1 MTKIILSFLI
11 FAIVAWGNAK
21 RKHSWLT
28 SSSFLICLYTVSV
41 LMTIVDIPLN
51 DDNLVLSDKYWGASS
66 FMVVMILAF
75 LYPMLHFDESK
86 IQRLKLPSR
95 KLLDA
100 FSNVIIVLSL
110 FSIFYYIPT
119 VWNIMHGDLGALR
132 NALYAGEEY
141 VEASLLNTI
150 ASTSSS
156 MYVFALLLFFIYLI
170 LGASKWR
177 IILLFVSSLSN
188 VVHVLA
194 YVGRDGVVF
203 WIFAFLYL
211 YLFFS
216 PFLRKVS
223 KAKIKKIAII
233 SGVILLVPFMLISIG
248 RFQDNTG
255 TLNSIVSYFGQP
267 FVYGTLYFGIDNP
280 PLDPGHSFPLLFEF
294 TGMKMPEGAGQWE
307 EGGTVSW
314 VFGTFL
320 KSLYASL
327 GGAIPL
333 IIFCLISGL
342 IFVTVFGKKRTTF
355 LFSSVFIYILYFEV
369 YSQGVF
375 YFRQYTRGGN
385 LFILLCFLMALIFN
399 VLQNSGKPIV
409 IERIRGG

>member
-1 MTKIILSFLI
+1 MSKIILAFLF
-11 FAIVAWGNAK
+11 FAMVACGNAR

-28 SSSFLICLYTVSV
+28 SSSFLICLYTFSV

-51 DDNLVLSDKYWGASS
+51 NDTLVLRDNYCGATA
-66 FMVVMILAF
+66 FMTVMILAF
-75 LYPMLHFDESK
+75 LYPMLHFDESQ
-86 IQRLKLPSR
+86 IQQLKLPSKR
-95 KLLDA
+95 VLNA
-100 FSNVIIVLSL
+100 FSNGIIILSL

-119 VWNIMHGDLGALR
+119 VWYLLHGDLGALR

-141 VEASLLNTI
+141 VEAGLLNTI

-177 IILLFVSSLSN
+177 IILLFISSLSN

-216 PFLRKVS
+216 PFLRKES
-223 KAKIKKIAII
+223 KTKIKKIAII
-233 SGVILLVPFMLISIG
+233 SGGILLVPFMLISIG

-255 TLNSIVSYFGQP
+255 TLNSIVNYFGQP
-267 FVYGTLYFGIDNP
+267 FIHGTLYFGLDNP
-280 PLDPGHSFPLLFEF
+280 PLDPGHSFPLFYEF
-294 TGMKMPEGAGQWE
+294 TGRHMPEGTGMWE
-307 EGGTVSW
+307 EGGTMSW

-320 KSLYASL
+320 KSLNESL
-327 GGAIPL
+327 GGFWGL
-333 IIFCLISGL
+333 LIFCLASA
-342 IFVTVFGKKRTTF
+342 TVFVSTFGKRISRIS
-355 LFSSVFIYILYFEV
+355 FSKLFIYILYFEV

-385 LFILLCFLMALIFN
+385 LFILLCFLMALMFN
-399 VLQNSGKPIV
+399 VLQKSWKPII
-409 IERIRGG
+409 IERSRI

>member
-1 MTKIILSFLI
+1 MSKIILAFLF
-11 FAIVAWGNAK
+11 FAIVACGNAR

-28 SSSFLICLYTVSV
+28 SSSFLICLYTFSV

-51 DDNLVLSDKYWGASS
+51 GDTLVLRDNYWGASA
-66 FMVVMILAF
+66 FMTVMILAF
-75 LYPMLHFDESK
+75 LYPMLHFDESQ
-86 IQRLKLPSR
+86 IQQLKLPS
-95 KLLDA
+95 KSVLSA
-100 FSNVIIVLSL
+100 FSNGIIVLSL

-119 VWNIMHGDLGALR
+119 VWGLLHGDLGALR

-141 VEASLLNTI
+141 VEAGLLNTI

-177 IILLFVSSLSN
+177 LVLLFISSLSN

-216 PFLRKVS
+216 PFLQKES
-223 KAKIKKIAII
+223 KTKIKKIAII
-233 SGVILLVPFMLISIG
+233 SGGILLVPFMLISIG

-255 TLNSIVSYFGQP
+255 TFNSIVNYFGQP
-267 FVYGTLYFGIDNP
+267 FIHGTLYFGLDNP
-280 PLDPGHSFPLLFEF
+280 PLDPGHSFPLFYEF
-294 TGMKMPEGAGQWE
+294 TGLRMPEGTGMWE
-307 EGGTVSW
+307 EGGTMSW

-320 KSLYASL
+320 KSLNESL
-327 GGAIPL
+327 GGFWGL
-333 IIFCLISGL
+333 LVFCLVSAT
-342 IFVTVFGKKRTTF
+342 IFVVTFGKRMARISFSK
-355 LFSSVFIYILYFEV
+355 LFVYILYFEV

-385 LFILLCFLMALIFN
+385 LFILLCFLMAIVFN
-399 VLQNSGKPIV
+399 VLQKLGRPIV
-409 IERIRGG
+409 IERIRA